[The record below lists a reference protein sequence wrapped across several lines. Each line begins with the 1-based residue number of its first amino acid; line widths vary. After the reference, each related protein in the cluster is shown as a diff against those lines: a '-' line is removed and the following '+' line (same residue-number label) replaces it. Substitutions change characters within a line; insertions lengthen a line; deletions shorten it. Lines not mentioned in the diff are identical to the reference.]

1 MEDDEKDRDK
11 EEEEKDKEGVRWRT
25 WRMTRA
31 RRRVTTRQVQG
42 IG

>member
-1 MEDDEKDRDK
+1 MEDEEKDRDK
-11 EEEEKDKEGVRWRT
+11 EEEETDKEGVRWRT

-31 RRRVTTRQVQG
+31 MRRVTTRQVQG